1 VKLSS
6 VLFNAALRTAET
18 SQDAVSESV
27 TNTHLHRRWLL
38 LTRIVWGVL
47 VAIALGMFVVSLPGY
62 IAQLQTLCTGASCSS
77 GQLSADALTSLEHLG
92 LSLEEYTDEP

>member
-1 VKLSS
+1 LSH
-6 VLFNAALRTAET
+6 VDAPAET
-18 SQDAVSESV
+18 SQDAVSERV

-47 VAIALGMFVVSLPGY
+47 VAIASGMFVVSLPGY